1 MTGPPPGLHDVG
13 SSSSSNQVSIG
24 HPSVE
29 EIEDYEQADLSL
41 DNALLE
47 DDPLEGNG
55 KASYSSPVVSFS
67 CAVNNI

>member
-1 MTGPPPGLHDVG
+1 MTGPSPGLHDVG

-24 HPSVE
+24 HPSAE

-55 KASYSSPVVSFS
+55 KPSYSAPVFSFS
-67 CAVNNI
+67 YAVNNI